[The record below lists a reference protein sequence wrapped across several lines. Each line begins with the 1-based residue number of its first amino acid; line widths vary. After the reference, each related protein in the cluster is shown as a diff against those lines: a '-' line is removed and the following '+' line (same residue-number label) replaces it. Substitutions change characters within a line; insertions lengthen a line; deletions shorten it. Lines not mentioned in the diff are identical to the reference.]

1 MTNWITIARAAT
13 FTVPGFKF
21 ADGGNLDLR
30 LRYRTLGVLAP
41 DRSNA
46 ILMLH
51 GTTGSGAQFLQPT
64 TADFLFDPSGTSG
77 LRRDSSERPEDIANG
92 HAYH

>member
-1 MTNWITIARAAT
+1 MTNWLTIARAAT

-51 GTTGSGAQFLQPT
+51 AQFLQPT

>member
-1 MTNWITIARAAT
+1 MTNWLTIARAAT

-30 LRYRTLGVLAP
+30 LQDAGVLAP
-41 DRSNA
+41 DRSDA

-51 GTTGSGAQFLQPT
+51 GTTGSGAQFLPPT
-64 TADFLFDPSGTSG
+64 AADFPFDPFWTSG
-77 LRRDSSERPEDIANG
+77 PRRDSSERPEDIANG